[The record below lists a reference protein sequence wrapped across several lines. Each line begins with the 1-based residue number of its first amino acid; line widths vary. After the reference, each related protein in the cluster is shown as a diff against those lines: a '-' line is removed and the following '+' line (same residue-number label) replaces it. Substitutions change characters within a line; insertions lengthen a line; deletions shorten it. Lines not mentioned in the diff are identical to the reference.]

1 MTTPIRRIAAKV
13 GREEAAAGRMTR
25 QGQTPAGD
33 QTAVDEAERTVEQRI
48 EFICTE
54 DQLVGL
60 FGMEVE
66 EAGEGFATVS
76 ATVRDGFLN
85 AHQLAHG
92 SLIFGLA
99 DVAFALAVNS
109 LTDAVGVDYSMSL
122 FRSTKIGDRIT
133 AKCRV
138 VHRGKRIMVVE
149 FKVTAAPNKL
159 LAKGQATALPLKAPP
174 A

>member
-1 MTTPIRRIAAKV
+1 MGAGHGRSSSGGEAQAGAEEPTT
-13 GREEAAAGRMTR
+13 
-25 QGQTPAGD
+25 
-33 QTAVDEAERTVEQRI
+33 EQRI
-48 EFICTE
+48 EFISTE
-54 DQLVGL
+54 DQLVEL

-92 SLIFGLA
+92 SFIFALA

-109 LTDAVGVDYSMSL
+109 LTDAVGVDYSLSL

-133 AKCRV
+133 ATCRV
-138 VHRGKRIMVVE
+138 IHRGKRIMVVE
-149 FKVTAAPNKL
+149 FKVIAAPNRL
-159 LAKGQATALPLKAPP
+159 LAKGQATALPL
-174 A
+174 